1 MNHTHFEELI
11 LDDIK
16 LSPEQKKSLE
26 AHLAE
31 CTQCQKIQ
39 TGWSGLRQEMRTAPP
54 VNPAP
59 GFTQRWK
66 ANSEVRRAQQQM
78 IQSRKLIIGFSI
90 SGFVLLAI
98 LSIVFFTQ
106 FSPADLLVT
115 IFRTITRLAIGFE
128 ELRQV
133 VTIWFKI
140 VISTSP
146 ATLAIFISTWFVILS
161 LGLFISYTRFWRKG
175 EVRS

>member
-11 LDDIK
+11 LDNIA
-16 LSPEQKKSLE
+16 LSPEQKKSIDE
-26 AHLAE
+26 HLAG
-31 CTQCQKIQ
+31 CTQCQKLQ
-39 TGWSGLRQEMRTAPP
+39 TNWSGLRQEMRTLPMAK
-54 VNPAP
+54 PAP

-78 IQSRKLIIGFSI
+78 IQSRKLIVGFSI

-98 LSIVFFTQ
+98 LSIVFFTLYT
-106 FSPADLLVT
+106 PADLLVI

-133 VTIWFKI
+133 VTIWVKI